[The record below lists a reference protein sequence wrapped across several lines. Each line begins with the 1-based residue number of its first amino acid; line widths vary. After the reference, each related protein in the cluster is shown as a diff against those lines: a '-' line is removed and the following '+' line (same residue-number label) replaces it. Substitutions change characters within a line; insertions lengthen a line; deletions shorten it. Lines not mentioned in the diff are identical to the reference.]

1 MENLSETKFSAPGAS
16 SLTFRKP
23 KKVEKDAD
31 VKIVGNNL
39 EFFKPYFSSL
49 IARCIIEYLSSMIHC
64 KKSFSWLE
72 NVSKFKK
79 FQEKI
84 S

>member
-1 MENLSETKFSAPGAS
+1 MTLACVLAFRPLGRMIPLDKLFILLRENYIQSCNVIPFCL
-16 SLTFRKP
+16 
-23 KKVEKDAD
+23 
-31 VKIVGNNL
+31 
-39 EFFKPYFSSL
+39 
-49 IARCIIEYLSSMIHC
+49 HC